1 MIEVKGLSKS
11 FGDHQAL
18 KNLDLHVKTG
28 SIYGLIGVNGSG
40 KTTLIKHITGVLLP
54 DSGTVKI
61 DGRDVYDNISV
72 KERLGYIPDDLYF
85 FNSYDLKGMKSF
97 YRGLYPN
104 FSEQRFD
111 AMVKDFGLPEGK
123 KLSKFSKGM
132 QKQAAFALTMSAM
145 PEVLVLDEPVDGL
158 DPVVRHKLWRYVM
171 QDVAERSATVLISS
185 HNLRELEGVCDSVGI
200 ISGGEMKLE
209 GDIEDLKNYV
219 TKLRENR
226 GEGTETDL
234 SLEEVFLYE
243 MGEDPLPGA
252 KGGLK

>member
-61 DGRDVYDNISV
+61 DGQDVYYNISV

-123 KLSKFSKGM
+123 KLSKFSFF
-132 QKQAAFALTMSAM
+132 Q
-145 PEVLVLDEPVDGL
+145 
-158 DPVVRHKLWRYVM
+158 
-171 QDVAERSATVLISS
+171 I
-185 HNLRELEGVCDSVGI
+185 
-200 ISGGEMKLE
+200 
-209 GDIEDLKNYV
+209 
-219 TKLRENR
+219 
-226 GEGTETDL
+226 
-234 SLEEVFLYE
+234 
-243 MGEDPLPGA
+243 
-252 KGGLK
+252 